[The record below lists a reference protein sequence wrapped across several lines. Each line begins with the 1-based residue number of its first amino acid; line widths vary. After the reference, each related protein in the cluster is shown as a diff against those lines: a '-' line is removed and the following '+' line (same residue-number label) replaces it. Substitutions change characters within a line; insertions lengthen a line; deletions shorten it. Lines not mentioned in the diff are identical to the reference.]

1 MKEKKR
7 GARPRRIS
15 AAVLIPS
22 FLGALACSGP
32 PPPAG
37 SSHPAGAAALFS
49 RERVTIA
56 VTDSGLGGLSIM
68 AEAASRM
75 KAARAFRGVD
85 LVFWN
90 ALFSNDSG
98 YNSLPS
104 REDKVRIFD
113 ASLRSLAAEVKPDL
127 ILVGCNTLSVL
138 LGDVPFARTA
148 DVPVLGIVDTG
159 VEMMAEALS
168 RNPRAA
174 GLLLGTATT
183 IAEGEHRRKLLAAG
197 IEEERLV
204 SQPCPDLV
212 GLIESDWRGE
222 EAARLIET
230 YIGEAADRLPDAGAP
245 VYAGLF
251 CTHFGYASALWERA
265 FARRGLTLAGLVN
278 PNSRWVDALDP
289 PARRNRFPETEV
301 RARVISM
308 VEIPAAVRDALG
320 EWLRPL
326 SSETEDAL
334 KNYDLRPGL
343 FEWKSLL
350 KSD

>member
-1 MKEKKR
+1 MNEKKR
-7 GARPRRIS
+7 GARPRWIS

-138 LGDVPFARTA
+138 LGDVPQVR
-148 DVPVLGIVDTG
+148 G
-159 VEMMAEALS
+159 
-168 RNPRAA
+168 PRRA
-174 GLLLGTATT
+174 GGRS
-183 IAEGEHRRKLLAAG
+183 GRRL
-197 IEEERLV
+197 
-204 SQPCPDLV
+204 
-212 GLIESDWRGE
+212 
-222 EAARLIET
+222 
-230 YIGEAADRLPDAGAP
+230 
-245 VYAGLF
+245 
-251 CTHFGYASALWERA
+251 
-265 FARRGLTLAGLVN
+265 RRPG
-278 PNSRWVDALDP
+278 PR
-289 PARRNRFPETEV
+289 
-301 RARVISM
+301 
-308 VEIPAAVRDALG
+308 
-320 EWLRPL
+320 LRPL
-326 SSETEDAL
+326 PSQPLDDARQLVESQLRPRRHHVLPARGTHRQPAPAGHLRDPGVEVHHEGGVLVDTEDEAVTQVGLDPRQPAGPHPAEPGVVGPAL
-334 KNYDLRPGL
+334 AV
-343 FEWKSLL
+343 S
-350 KSD
+350 